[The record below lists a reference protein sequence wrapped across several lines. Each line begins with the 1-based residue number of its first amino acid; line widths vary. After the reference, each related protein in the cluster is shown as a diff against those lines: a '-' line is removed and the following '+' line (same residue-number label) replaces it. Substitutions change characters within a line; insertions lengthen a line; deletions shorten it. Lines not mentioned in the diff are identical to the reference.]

1 MIKEAIDRIL
11 QLGAP
16 NIEEINDRCYTDKPL
31 QRIDDE
37 LTATPFVVHTLT
49 GLVDYIKTMP
59 DMNTGVKYMIRV
71 SDPTHVELISELNGD
86 RKREQ
91 LVNVVMEPP
100 LFPFGKFI
108 NSEEFII
115 NVQSKFVDDADRAL
129 VLKFA
134 GNVKCGTVSEY
145 GDDGVGQKAT
155 IKRGV
160 ASLQQVE
167 VPNPC
172 TLRPYRTFTEVKQ
185 PASSFI
191 FRVKDYDDSV
201 AFGLFEADGGAWKN
215 AAMDNIA
222 AYLAAELEGIKNVCV
237 IC

>member
-1 MIKEAIDRIL
+1 MIREAIDRIL
-11 QLGAP
+11 QLGVP
-16 NIEEINDRCYTDKPL
+16 NIEEINGSCYTDKIL

-37 LTATPFVVHTLT
+37 LTAGPFTIHTLT
-49 GLVDYIKTMP
+49 GLVDYIKNMS
-59 DMNTGVKYMIRV
+59 DMHPEVKYMIRV
-71 SDPTHVELISELNGD
+71 SDPTHVELISELNSD

-100 LFPFGKFI
+100 AFPFGKFI

-115 NVQSKFVDDADRAL
+115 NVQSKFVDSTDRAL
-129 VLKFA
+129 ILKFA

-155 IKRGV
+155 IKRGAV
-160 ASLQQVE
+160 SLQQVE
-167 VPNPC
+167 VPSPC
-172 TLRPYRTFTEVKQ
+172 TLQPYRTFTEVKQ

-191 FRVKDYDDSV
+191 FRAKDYDDSV

-222 AYLAAELEGIKNVCV
+222 AYLAAELEGIENVCV

>member
-11 QLGAP
+11 QLDMP
-16 NIEEINDRCYTDKPL
+16 NIEEINGSRYTDKAL
-31 QRIDDE
+31 TRIPDE
-37 LTATPFVVHTLT
+37 LTARPFVIHTLT
-49 GLVDYIKTMP
+49 GLVDYIKNTS
-59 DMNTGVKYMIRV
+59 DMYPETKYMIKV
-71 SDPTHVELISELNGD
+71 SDPTHVELISELNAD
-86 RKREQ
+86 REREQ
-91 LVNVVMEPP
+91 LVNVVTEPP
-100 LFPFGKFI
+100 TFPFGKFI

-115 NVQSKFVDDADRAL
+115 NVQSKFVDNADRAL
-129 VLKFA
+129 ILKFA

-145 GDDGVGQKAT
+145 GDDGVGQKVT

-172 TLRPYRTFTEVKQ
+172 TLQPYRTFTEVTQ
-185 PASSFI
+185 PVSSFI

-222 AYLAAELEGIKNVCV
+222 AYLAFELKENENVCV